1 MPQTAIGVMNHL
13 HHNRAAW
20 NSGSVGGGVWSTP
33 VDSSAVARA
42 RTGQWQVI
50 LTPKL
55 PVPREWFGDVRG
67 KNILCLASGGGQQ
80 VPILAAAGANVVSFD
95 LSDEQLAKD
104 RMVAEREGLDVR
116 CIQGDMA
123 DLSCFSQESFDLVF
137 HPASNAF
144 VPDLAPVWQGC
155 YRVLRPGGH
164 LLAGFMNPAAF
175 MFDHEEADKTNELK
189 VKYALPYSD
198 VSSLS
203 SLELQ
208 RKLDEQEPIEF
219 SHSLETQIGGQIN
232 AGFHIVGL
240 YEDHWFDDTWLFS
253 NFSPVCIATRALR
266 PE

>member
-1 MPQTAIGVMNHL
+1 
-13 HHNRAAW
+13 
-20 NSGSVGGGVWSTP
+20 
-33 VDSSAVARA
+33 
-42 RTGQWQVI
+42 
-50 LTPKL
+50 
-55 PVPREWFGDVRG
+55 
-67 KNILCLASGGGQQ
+67 
-80 VPILAAAGANVVSFD
+80 
-95 LSDEQLAKD
+95 
-104 RMVAEREGLDVR
+104 
-116 CIQGDMA
+116 MA
-123 DLSCFSQESFDLVF
+123 DLSCFAHESFDLVF
-137 HPASNAF
+137 NPASNVF
-144 VPDLAPVWQGC
+144 VPDLTPVWKEC

-164 LLAGFMNPAAF
+164 LLAGFMNPAVF